1 MKKSKFTESQIIKI
15 LKQQEAGVKVNEICR
30 EHGISEPTFYNWKAK
45 YGGMDS
51 SQLKRV
57 KELEEENAKLKKMY
71 ADLSLINHALKDAIE
86 KKL

>member
-1 MKKSKFTESQIIKI
+1 MKKTRFSETQIVSI
-15 LKQQEAGVKVNEICR
+15 LKQQEAGLSVKDICR
-30 EHGISEPTFYNWKAK
+30 EQSISEATFYNWKAK

-57 KELEEENAKLKKMY
+57 KELEEENARLKKMY
-71 ADLSLINHALKDAIE
+71 ADLSLLHYAFKDAVE